1 MLRFINI
8 SIDKASHNSIR
19 KVQFSKFKYFIFSA
33 HHQTTTTKVLP
44 SFPTP
49 NQAANRLIASNS
61 SSNSPINT
69 SSSKDQQ
76 SSSSSQQMIP
86 VGARGNPM
94 GPMSPPHLK
103 PSAAGMSSPMGAGPP
118 GARPPDWGFSV
129 ERGQQQGSSPLQRPN
144 NLRGAPGG
152 TFFFF
157 LKLMQRY
164 LKLAFVGL
172 SGSYVLRIK

>member
-1 MLRFINI
+1 MFRFINI
-8 SIDKASHNSIR
+8 SISKASHNVIW
-19 KVQFSKFKYFIFSA
+19 KVQFSKFKCTLYFIFSA

-76 SSSSSQQMIP
+76 SSSQQMIP
-86 VGARGNPM
+86 AGARGNPM

-118 GARPPDWGFSV
+118 GARPPDWGFGV

-152 TFFFF
+152 TFFTLIFD
-157 LKLMQRY
+157 
-164 LKLAFVGL
+164 AAV
-172 SGSYVLRIK
+172 S